1 MVRKQRGK
9 VSDDETESILGQPCV
24 RLSLIESDSVQIL
37 KCSAPKVVGVVDRGG
52 LFGELLGLLH

>member
-1 MVRKQRGK
+1 MVRKQKGK
-9 VSDDETESILGQPCV
+9 VSDDETESLGQPCV

-52 LFGELLGLLH
+52 LFGELLVLLH